1 MIEMELQI
9 PANASSEIV
18 IEVVE
23 ETCMANNLTCAL
35 KGTLA
40 SYPGCVHWHY
50 RNDKQKGT
58 LEITWWEVENRLW
71 FKVAKGR
78 IGEWIDKVLSKLK
91 KEIERDLRDLKD
103 LGGL

>member
-1 MIEMELQI
+1 MIEVELQI

-23 ETCMANNLTCAL
+23 QSCIENNLNCAL

-40 SYPGCVHWHY
+40 GYPGCVHWHY

-58 LEITWWEVENRLW
+58 LEITWWEIENRLW
-71 FKVAKGR
+71 FKVAQGR
-78 IGEWIDKVLSKLK
+78 RGDWIHETLQELK
-91 KEIERDLRDLKD
+91 RQMENSL
-103 LGGL
+103 